1 MTRVLAPAGD
11 VRTTLGSVQRVLTY
25 TAGGSVNWY
34 KISGGTLAVYIK
46 RLKKKI
52 IPFHP
57 VNLFLGIQLID
68 IIRDLVRNQCPK
80 IITKS
85 WKLLKCSRVLVKL
98 WCIHMDG
105 VEIIH

>member
-11 VRTTLGSVQRVLTY
+11 VRTALGSVQRVLTY

-57 VNLFLGIQLID
+57 VSLFLGTAY
-68 IIRDLVRNQCPK
+68 RYNQRLSQ
-80 IITKS
+80 KS
-85 WKLLKCSRVLVKL
+85 MSQNNYKKL
-98 WCIHMDG
+98 
-105 VEIIH
+105 ETA